1 MDNGSGSNVARV
13 RSDFKNL
20 SLKKQITSEKKHH
33 YDPHEP
39 HSGT

>member
-1 MDNGSGSNVARV
+1 LENGSGSGVVRV
-13 RSDFKNL
+13 RSDYKNL
-20 SLKKQITSEKKHH
+20 SLKKQMNSEKKHH